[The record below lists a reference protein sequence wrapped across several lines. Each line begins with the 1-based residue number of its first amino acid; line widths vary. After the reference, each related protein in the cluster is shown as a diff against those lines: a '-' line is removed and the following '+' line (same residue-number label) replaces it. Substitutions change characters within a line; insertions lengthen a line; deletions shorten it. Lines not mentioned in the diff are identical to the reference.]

1 MRVFPWLLLTGAVWA
16 QPIDLSKNRVDPV
29 TFIFDDGR
37 TTLADYVLSQIRQHT
52 SCCGVDNI
60 YVELRIDSAGSVVN
74 VRAMT
79 GGNDCYKQSV
89 RDILLPV
96 RWKAENFRRTRP
108 LYYEFNFREECKGTD
123 QDNVYKPVPAPTGLS
138 APVAQSSPPPAAPS
152 PKETSSE
159 PQPEGKPAPKPES
172 PKPPLAEAQK
182 PPAPDKASPPPSETP
197 KNVPLTPSLPG
208 TKPPQEGEAADYRPE
223 EPASPPKPASARPA
237 QPSRRPTAPA
247 HEPARKG
254 YQPGPEPPKEAQPPA
269 PPAVLGKLPS
279 DSVPVP
285 LAVPQPQKYRS
296 TGEKRP
302 PQDHVSSYINTSG
315 PRYAEPEYVG
325 GPVAQALYLKKAYRT
340 RGVCGLVHVLMEVAI
355 DAQGNVR
362 GYRILKANRP
372 DAEAATPAVLAGMK
386 YKPVPF
392 PTVFYTEFKVDVD
405 CQSDQPSTRLDSV
418 PDYLATPEG
427 KLIRPATPR
436 P

>member
-1 MRVFPWLLLTGAVWA
+1 MRVFRWLLLSSVVGA

-29 TFIFDDGR
+29 TFLFDDGR
-37 TTLADYVLSQIRQHT
+37 TSLADYVLSQIRQHT
-52 SCCGVDNI
+52 SCCGVDNV
-60 YVELRIDSAGSVVN
+60 YVELRIDSTGTVVS

-79 GGNDCYKQSV
+79 GGNDCYKQSL

-108 LYYEFNFREECKGTD
+108 LYYEFNFREECKGTNE
-123 QDNVYKPVPAPTGLS
+123 DNVYKPIPSPAGTP
-138 APVAQSSPPPAAPS
+138 APVAQGGPSPASPPA
-152 PKETSSE
+152 KETPSE
-159 PQPEGKPAPKPES
+159 PQPGVKPEPKLES
-172 PKPPLAEAQK
+172 PKPPLAETQK
-182 PPAPDKASPPPSETP
+182 PTAPEKAASPPSEAP
-197 KNVPLTPSLPG
+197 KTVPITPSLPG
-208 TKPPQEGEAADYRPE
+208 TEPPQEGEVARSRSE
-223 EPASPPKPASARPA
+223 EPASPPKVASAGPARPA
-237 QPSRRPTAPA
+237 RRGAAPA
-247 HEPARKG
+247 QEPARKG

-285 LAVPQPQKYRS
+285 LTVPQPQKYRS

-302 PQDHVSSYINTSG
+302 PQDHVNSYINTSG
-315 PRYAEPEYVG
+315 PRYSEPDYVG

-372 DAEAATPAVLAGMK
+372 DVEVATPAVLAGMK

-392 PTVFYTEFKVDVD
+392 PMVFYTEFKVDVD

>member
-1 MRVFPWLLLTGAVWA
+1 MRVFRWLLLSSAVWA
-16 QPIDLSKNRVDPV
+16 QLIDLSKNRVDPV

-52 SCCGVDNI
+52 TCCGEDNV
-60 YVELRIDSAGSVVN
+60 YVELRINPEGVVEN

-79 GGNDCYKQSV
+79 GRNDCYKQSL

-96 RWKAENFRRTRP
+96 RWKAENFRTTRP
-108 LYYEFNFREECKGTD
+108 LYYEFSFREECKGTA
-123 QDNVYKPVPAPTGLS
+123 QDNVYKPISAPAGAP
-138 APVAQSSPPPAAPS
+138 APVAQAGTPPTSPSETPAQAKPE
-152 PKETSSE
+152 PK
-159 PQPEGKPAPKPES
+159 PEAPKP
-172 PKPPLAEAQK
+172 PAEETSK
-182 PPAPDKASPPPSETP
+182 PPAPEKTVPPAPEKP
-197 KNVPLTPSLPG
+197 KSVPLTPSLPG
-208 TKPPQEGEAADYRPE
+208 TQPPQEGEPAEAKSA
-223 EPASPPKPASARPA
+223 EPAPSPKPTPA
-237 QPSRRPTAPA
+237 APAKASRRPTPPA
-247 HEPARKG
+247 QEPARKG

-285 LAVPQPQKYRS
+285 LSVPQPQKYRS

-302 PQDHVSSYINTSG
+302 PQDHVGSYINTSG
-315 PRYAEPEYVG
+315 PRYTEPDYIG
-325 GPVAQALYLKKAYRT
+325 GPVAQALYLKKAYRS

-372 DAEAATPAVLAGMK
+372 DVEVATPAVLAGMK
-386 YKPVPF
+386 YKPVPL

-405 CQSDQPSTRLDSV
+405 CQSDQRSTRLDSV

-427 KLIRPATPR
+427 KLIRPAAPR